1 MRTAEQGDIMTN
13 LLELV
18 KRLQELSP
26 REHTVRGLESR
37 VEIGPQTETEQT
49 NTTINRV
56 LIATYPSARVVTKA
70 TQDKVNLLVTYRPLF
85 PFAIDRLS
93 GLDLIRV
100 RLLTKNYI
108 SAYVVGSGWL
118 CTRDG
123 LNDALIETLGFKKTG
138 DFMTESDFGELSPV
152 GRICK
157 PPGVKNQSGFV
168 NYIAGKMGLDAV
180 LFSGDL
186 DDEVKDVLVIAG
198 NNVDMP
204 EVINAKN
211 QDLDTLVTGDLA
223 PEIRLLANEEGINT
237 LELGA
242 FTTEEPGMK
251 RLRDVISLDFPE
263 MKIEFTESGSLA
275 RSLRP
280 YKDDMA

>member
-1 MRTAEQGDIMTN
+1 MTS
-13 LLELV
+13 LLDLV
-18 KRLQELSP
+18 KRLRDLSP
-26 REHTVRGLESR
+26 REFTVSGLESR
-37 VEIGPQTETEQT
+37 VEVGPQTETELA

-70 TQDKVNLLVTYRPLF
+70 SQDKVNLLITYRPLF

-108 SAYVVGSGWL
+108 SAYAIGSGWL
-118 CTRDG
+118 CARDG
-123 LNDALIETLGFKKTG
+123 LNDALLEALGFKKKG
-138 DFMTESDFGELSPV
+138 DFMAESDFGELAPI
-152 GRICK
+152 GRICT

-168 NYIAGKMGLDAV
+168 NYVAGKMGLESV

-186 DDEVKDVLVIAG
+186 DDEVKDVLVVAG
-198 NNVDMP
+198 IGVDMP
-204 EVINAKN
+204 EIVSAKN
-211 QDLDTLVTGDLA
+211 QDIDTLITGELA

-242 FTTEEPGMK
+242 FRTEEPGMK
-251 RLRDVISLDFPE
+251 RLRDVISLDFPDL
-263 MKIEFTESGSLA
+263 KTEFTESGTIA

>member
-1 MRTAEQGDIMTN
+1 MTS
-13 LLELV
+13 LLEVV
-18 KRLQELSP
+18 KRLRELSP
-26 REHTVRGLESR
+26 KEHTIRGLESR
-37 VEIGPQTETEQT
+37 VEIGPQTETEQA

-93 GLDLIRV
+93 GLDLVRV
-100 RLLTKNYI
+100 RLLSKNYI
-108 SAYVVGSGWL
+108 SAYVIGSGWL
-118 CTRDG
+118 CKRDG
-123 LNDALIETLGFKKTG
+123 LNDALVETLGFKKSG
-138 DFMTESDFGELSPV
+138 DFMAESDYGELSPV

-168 NYIAGKMGLDAV
+168 NYLAGKMELDAV

-198 NNVDMP
+198 NSVDMP
-204 EVINAKN
+204 EIISAKDQN
-211 QDLDTLVTGDLA
+211 LDTLVTGDLS

-275 RSLRP
+275 RALRP
-280 YKDDMA
+280 YKKDMA

>member
-1 MRTAEQGDIMTN
+1 MTS

-18 KRLQELSP
+18 KRLRELSP
-26 REHTVRGLESR
+26 KEYTVRGLESR
-37 VEIGPQTETEQT
+37 VEIGPQTETELA
-49 NTTINRV
+49 NTTINRI

-85 PFAIDRLS
+85 PFAIDRLT

-108 SAYVVGSGWL
+108 STYAIGSGWL
-118 CTRDG
+118 CVRDG
-123 LNDALIETLGFKKTG
+123 LNDTLVEALGIKKKG
-138 DFMTESDFGELSPV
+138 EFMAESDFGELAPI
-152 GRICK
+152 GRVCE

-168 NYIAGKMGLDAV
+168 NYVAGKLGLNNV

-186 DDEVKDVLVIAG
+186 DDEVRDVLVIAG
-198 NNVDMP
+198 SMVDMP
-204 EVINAKN
+204 EIISAKN
-211 QDLDTLVTGDLA
+211 QDLDTLVTGDLS
-223 PEIRLLANEEGINT
+223 PEIRLLASEEGINT

-263 MKIEFTESGSLA
+263 LKTEFTESEIVA
-275 RSLRP
+275 KSLRP

>member
-1 MRTAEQGDIMTN
+1 MTS
-13 LLELV
+13 LLELI
-18 KRLQELSP
+18 KSLRELSP
-26 REHTVRGLESR
+26 REHTIRGLEGR

-49 NTTINRV
+49 NTTINRI

-93 GLDLIRV
+93 GLDLVRV

-108 SAYVVGSGWL
+108 SSYVIGSGWL
-118 CTRDG
+118 CKRDG
-123 LNDALIETLGFKKTG
+123 LNDALIETLGLKKTG
-138 DFMTESDFGELSPV
+138 DFMAESDFGELIAI
-152 GRICK
+152 GRTCK
-157 PPGVKNQSGFV
+157 PHGVKNQSGFV
-168 NYIAGKMGLDAV
+168 NYIAGRMRLDSV

-198 NNVDMP
+198 HYVDMP
-204 EVINAKN
+204 EIISARN
-211 QDLDTLVTGDLA
+211 QDLDTLVTGELS

-242 FTTEEPGMK
+242 FMTEEPGMK
-251 RLRDVISLDFPE
+251 RLRDVMCLEFPDL
-263 MKIEFTESGSLA
+263 KVEFTESNSLTKA
-275 RSLRP
+275 LRP

>member
-1 MRTAEQGDIMTN
+1 MTT
-13 LLELV
+13 LLDLI
-18 KRLQELSP
+18 KRLSELSP
-26 REHTVRGLESR
+26 REYTIRGLEGR
-37 VEIGPQTETEQT
+37 VEIGPQTETDQA

-70 TQDKVNLLVTYRPLF
+70 TQDKANLLVTYRPLF

-93 GLDLIRV
+93 GLDLVRV
-100 RLLTKNYI
+100 RLLAKNYI
-108 SAYVVGSGWL
+108 SSYVIGSGWL
-118 CTRDG
+118 CSRDG
-123 LNDALIETLGFKKTG
+123 LNDALVEGLGFKKVG
-138 DFMTESDFGELSPV
+138 NFMTESDFSQSTAI

-157 PPGVKNQSGFV
+157 PVGVKNQSGFV
-168 NYIAGKMGLDAV
+168 NYVAGKMGLDTV

-186 DDEVKDVLVIAG
+186 DDEVKEVLVIAG
-198 NNVDMP
+198 NSVDMP
-204 EVINAKN
+204 EIINAKN
-211 QDLDTLVTGDLA
+211 QNLDTLITGELS

-242 FTTEEPGMK
+242 FATEEPGMK

-263 MKIEFTESGSLA
+263 MKVEFTESGSIA
-275 RSLRP
+275 KALRP

>member
-1 MRTAEQGDIMTN
+1 LWTADYGDIMTS
-13 LLELV
+13 LLEFI

-26 REHTVRGLESR
+26 RDQTIRGLESR
-37 VEIGPQTETEQT
+37 VEIGPQTETEQS

-70 TQDKVNLLVTYRPLF
+70 TQDKVNLLATYRPLF

-108 SAYVVGSGWL
+108 SAYVIGSGWL
-118 CTRDG
+118 CKRDG
-123 LNDALIETLGFKKTG
+123 LNDVLVENLGFKNTG
-138 DFMTESDFGELSPV
+138 NFMTESDFGELIAI

-168 NYIAGKMGLDAV
+168 NYVAGKMGLDSV

-186 DDEVKDVLVIAG
+186 DDEVKDVLVVAG

-204 EVINAKN
+204 EIINAKN
-211 QDLDTLVTGDLA
+211 QNLDTLVTGDLA

-251 RLRDVISLDFPE
+251 RLRDLISLDFPE
-263 MKIEFTESGSLA
+263 MKIEFTESGNLA
-275 RSLRP
+275 KSLRP

>member
-1 MRTAEQGDIMTN
+1 MTS
-13 LLELV
+13 LLELI
-18 KRLQELSP
+18 KRLRELSP
-26 REHTVRGLESR
+26 REYTIRGLESR
-37 VEIGPQTETEQT
+37 VEIGPQTETEQA

-93 GLDLIRV
+93 GLDLVRV

-108 SAYVVGSGWL
+108 SSYATGSGWL

-123 LNDALIETLGFKKTG
+123 LNDALVESMGFKKKG
-138 DFMTESDFGELSPV
+138 EFMTESDFGEFV
-152 GRICK
+152 AIGRICQ

-168 NYIAGKMGLDAV
+168 NYLAGKMGLDTI

-198 NNVDMP
+198 SNVDMP
-204 EVINAKN
+204 EIINAKN
-211 QDLDTLVTGDLA
+211 QDLDTLVTGDLS

-242 FTTEEPGMK
+242 FNTEEPGMK

-263 MKIEFTESGSLA
+263 TKVEFMESGSLA
-275 RSLRP
+275 RALRP

>member
-1 MRTAEQGDIMTN
+1 MTS

-18 KRLQELSP
+18 KRLRELSP
-26 REHTVRGLESR
+26 REYTVRGLESR
-37 VEIGPQTETEQT
+37 IEIGPQTDTEMS
-49 NTTINRV
+49 NTTINRMLV
-56 LIATYPSARVVTKA
+56 ATYPSARVVTKA
-70 TQDKVNLLVTYRPLF
+70 TQDKVNLLATYRPLF

-108 SAYVVGSGWL
+108 STYAVGSGWL

-123 LNDALIETLGFKKTG
+123 LNDALVETLGLKKTG
-138 DFMTESDFGELSPV
+138 DFMTESDYGELAAL
-152 GRICK
+152 GRICS
-157 PPGVKNQSGFV
+157 PPGVKNQSGFA
-168 NYIAGKMGLDAV
+168 NYLAGKMGLESI

-186 DDEVKDVLVIAG
+186 DDEVNDVLVIAG
-198 NNVDMP
+198 SNVDMP
-204 EVINAKN
+204 EIISAKN
-211 QDLDTLVTGDLA
+211 QDLDTLVTGDLS
-223 PEIRLLANEEGINT
+223 PEIRLLANEEGVNT

-251 RLRDVISLDFPE
+251 RLRDVISLEFPE
-263 MKIEFTESGSLA
+263 IKIEFTESGSLA
-275 RSLRP
+275 SALRP

>member
-1 MRTAEQGDIMTN
+1 
-13 LLELV
+13 
-18 KRLQELSP
+18 
-26 REHTVRGLESR
+26 
-37 VEIGPQTETEQT
+37 
-49 NTTINRV
+49 
-56 LIATYPSARVVTKA
+56 VTKA
-70 TQDKVNLLVTYRPLF
+70 SQDKVNLLVTYRPLF

-108 SAYVVGSGWL
+108 STYTIGSGWL

-123 LNDALIETLGFKKTG
+123 LNDALLESLGFKKKG
-138 DFMTESDFGELSPV
+138 DFMAESDFGELAPI
-152 GRICK
+152 GRICT

-168 NYIAGKMGLDAV
+168 NYIAGKMGLEAV

-198 NNVDMP
+198 MGVDMP
-204 EVINAKN
+204 EIVSAKN
-211 QDLDTLVTGDLA
+211 QDIDTLITGELA

-242 FTTEEPGMK
+242 FRTEEPGMK
-251 RLRDVISLDFPE
+251 RLRDVISLDFPDL
-263 MKIEFTESGSLA
+263 KTEFTESGTLA
-275 RSLRP
+275 KSLRP